1 MFEWLDQLFAVA
13 MDAVNQGNAA
23 AMATLF
29 FIVALTEIG
38 IPFPFI
44 LDSVLFFTSYS
55 AGPLSVQVMLVFL
68 MVFLG
73 RQFGSTVVYWL
84 TRLLGNALIN
94 WLGKRFPK
102 VSGNLERL
110 ENNLSTHAVM
120 AVTIPRLTGLL
131 TLVSIASG
139 AIRLRYYYFV
149 LGVALSSFIFDGALI
164 VLGYITKQ
172 GFEYLGFTPSAWHV
186 IVALVIVISLV
197 WVVTHVL
204 IKKISR

>member
-1 MFEWLDQLFAVA
+1 MFDWLDQLFAVA

-55 AGPLSVQVMLVFL
+55 AGPLSIQLMVVFL

-73 RQFGSTVVYWL
+73 RQCGSAALYWL
-84 TRLLGNALIN
+84 TRSLGNPLIN
-94 WLGKRFPK
+94 WIGRRFPK
-102 VSGNLERL
+102 VPSTLEKL
-110 ENNLSTHAVM
+110 QTNLSSHAIM

-139 AIRLRYYYFV
+139 TIRLRYSYFV
-149 LGVALSSFIFDGALI
+149 LGVALSSIIFDGALI
-164 VLGYITKQ
+164 VLGFITRQ

-186 IVALVIVISLV
+186 IVALVVVISLV